1 MSETIN
7 QYYKF
12 ASNCWILKSN
22 NGGYQKGDIV
32 EIPNKYRDTKKH
44 IIFKNINPNNKEFF
58 YYSIIREDGETSQT
72 IAEKKVEKLA
82 GYQARAEKRAN
93 NYYEASQE
101 GQDFLSLA
109 EPIKI
114 GHHSESKHRNL
125 IDRNWSRMA
134 KSIEEQEKAK
144 LYDSRIEYWNKK
156 TTKIDLSMPES
167 LEYFQYMLERK
178 IKFHA
183 DLKSGKEKKEHS
195 FSLTYAKK
203 QVNEYLKLFELA
215 KKLWE

>member
-1 MSETIN
+1 MTETIN

-12 ASNCWILKSN
+12 APNCWILKSN
-22 NGGYQKGDIV
+22 NSQYQKGDIV
-32 EIPNKYRDTKKH
+32 EIPNKYGDIKKH

-58 YYSIIREDGETSQT
+58 YYSIIRRDGETSQT

-82 GYQARAEKRAN
+82 GYQANATKRAN

-125 IDRNWSRMA
+125 IDRNWSRMT
-134 KSIEEQEKAK
+134 KSIEEQKKAK
-144 LYDSRIEYWNKK
+144 SYDSRIEYWNKK

-183 DLKSGKEKKEHS
+183 DLKIGKEKKEHS

-203 QVNEYLKLFELA
+203 QVNEYTKLLELA